1 LIAKGRRYDSGGIEI
16 SEVPDK
22 IDLKRVL
29 PERPEPIIKKG
40 TQLNFDSR
48 LVTLY
53 LLWKG
58 L

>member
-29 PERPEPIIKKG
+29 PERPEPMIKKG
-40 TQLNFDSR
+40 IQLRFD
-48 LVTLY
+48 LTLFT
-53 LLWKG
+53 
-58 L
+58 